1 MTAILEKI
9 YNKLPVS
16 LQNLSITVYGI
27 HWFRRRYGGV
37 FRKELNNCLKRSD
50 YTEYQW
56 NQYQNENLQ
65 RILLHAFDTVP
76 YYKQVFQDRKLT
88 RDQLSQITLDQIHKL
103 PILEKDTFRSIGLTG
118 LVSNRREPEG
128 LFYPSSG
135 STGTPTQ
142 NLYSLRMH
150 QTYYAIFEA
159 RVLYWAGLNY
169 KVPRAVIGG
178 RRILQDGDDKG
189 PYYRYNLVEK
199 QTYLSAYHLS
209 TKTVRNY
216 VEGII
221 KHNAEYLTGYA
232 SANYFL
238 ARFIEETGIK
248 PPKIKAILT
257 SADKLTEEMRKT
269 FRRVYGCE
277 TFDSYNGV
285 EATCLIS
292 ECEHHR
298 LHIVPDVGILEIL
311 NEKGEPCKP
320 GETGEAV
327 TTGLLNY
334 DQPLIRYRMG
344 DLIKLAEDQTCKCG
358 RHIPV
363 VDEIVGRIEDTVVGP
378 DGREMVRF
386 HGIFYNIPA
395 IIEGQ
400 VIQHTYTDFEL
411 KVVVSRALT
420 NEELS
425 LIKKRMISQLGEIN
439 VEVLVIDS
447 IPRSSNGKFKAVISE
462 VRRKIPET
470 LNHTL
475 LR

>member
-1 MTAILEKI
+1 MIGILEKI
-9 YNKLPVS
+9 YNKLPVFI
-16 LQNLSITVYGI
+16 QNLLVTIYGI

-37 FRKELNNCLKRSD
+37 FEKELNNCLKRND
-50 YTEYQW
+50 YTEDQW
-56 NQYQNENLQ
+56 KHYQNENLQ
-65 RILLHAFDTVP
+65 KILLHAFNTVP
-76 YYKQVFQDRKLT
+76 YYKHIFNTSGITRNQLLHLT
-88 RDQLSQITLDQIHKL
+88 VDQIQIL
-103 PILEKDTFRSIGLTG
+103 PILDKETFRKLGLTE
-118 LVSNRREPEG
+118 LVSNIREPKG

-178 RRILQDGDDKG
+178 RRIVRDGDDKG

-199 QTYLSAYHLS
+199 QTYLSAYHIS
-209 TKTVRNY
+209 AKTVKNY
-216 VEGII
+216 VEGIV
-221 KHNAEYLTGYA
+221 KHKAEYLTGYA
-232 SANYFL
+232 SANFFL
-238 ARFIEETGIK
+238 ARFIEEAGIK
-248 PPKIKAILT
+248 PPKIRAVLT
-257 SADKLTEEMRKT
+257 SADKLTEEMRET

-277 TFDSYNGV
+277 AFDSYNGV

-298 LHIVPDVGILEIL
+298 LHIVPDVGIVEIL

-320 GETGEAV
+320 GETGEIV

-344 DLIKLAEDQTCKCG
+344 DLIRLSEDQTCKCG
-358 RHIPV
+358 RSMPV
-363 VDEIVGRIEDTVVGP
+363 VDEIIGRVEDTVVGP

-386 HGIFYNIPA
+386 HSIFYNMPS

-400 VIQHTYTDFEL
+400 VIQHTYNDFEL
-411 KVVVSRALT
+411 KVVTSKALT
-420 NEELS
+420 NSEYAIL
-425 LIKKRMISQLGEIN
+425 KKRMVSQLGDVNVTIN
-439 VEVLVIDS
+439 VVES
-447 IPRSSNGKFKAVISE
+447 IPRSPNGKFKAVISK
-462 VRRKIPET
+462 VPRKRPEA
-470 LNHTL
+470 
-475 LR
+475 

>member
-1 MTAILEKI
+1 VTAILDKI

-16 LQNLSITVYGI
+16 LQNLSITIYGI

-37 FRKELNNCLKRSD
+37 FRKELENCLNRSD
-50 YTEYQW
+50 FTESQW
-56 NQYQNENLQ
+56 SQFQNENI
-65 RILLHAFDTVP
+65 RKILLHAFDTIP
-76 YYKQVFQDRKLT
+76 YYKQVFQAVGFT
-88 RDQLSQITLDQIHKL
+88 RVQLSQITVDQIQKL
-103 PILEKDTFRSIGLTG
+103 PILEKDTFRSLGLTE

-159 RVLYWAGLNY
+159 RVLNWAGLNY

-189 PYYRYNLVEK
+189 PFYRYNLVEK

-209 TKTVRNY
+209 PKTVQNY
-216 VEGII
+216 VEGIV
-221 KHNAEYLTGYA
+221 KHKAEYLTGYA

-238 ARFIEETGIK
+238 ARFIEEAGIK

-257 SADKLTEEMRKT
+257 SADKLTEEMRET
-269 FRRVYGCE
+269 FRRVYACE
-277 TFDSYNGV
+277 AFDSYNGV

-292 ECEHHR
+292 ECDHHR

-311 NEKGEPCKP
+311 NDKGEPCKP

-344 DLIKLAEDQTCKCG
+344 DLIRLSEDQTCKCG
-358 RHIPV
+358 RSMPL
-363 VDEIVGRIEDTVVGP
+363 VDEIIGRIEDTVVGP

-400 VIQHTYTDFEL
+400 VIQHTYTDFEV

-420 NEELS
+420 DEEQALM
-425 LIKKRMISQLGEIN
+425 KKRMVSQLGNVN
-439 VEVLVIDS
+439 VEVQVVDS

-462 VRRKIPET
+462 VNRKISEASDLT
-470 LNHTL
+470 S
-475 LR
+475 